1 MTTIAELFAW
11 LYIFPLIFLIAL
23 NYWFSDDFTTQESSQ
38 YKILKFIPF
47 LNIMLGA
54 FMLIAWSKY
63 CVEYI
68 YDKLKK
74 QKNV

>member
-1 MTTIAELFAW
+1 MYTLVELFTW
-11 LYIFPLIFLIAL
+11 LYAFPLIFLIAL
-23 NYWFSDDFTTQESSQ
+23 KNWFADDFTSQESSQ

-74 QKNV
+74 K

>member
-1 MTTIAELFAW
+1 MYTIIELFTW
-11 LYIFPLIFLIAL
+11 LYAFPLIFLIAV
-23 NYWFSDDFTTQESSQ
+23 NSFFSNNFSSQENSQ

-54 FMLIAWSKY
+54 FMFIAWSKF

-68 YDKLKK
+68 YNKMKK
-74 QKNV
+74 QKDV